1 MPRSARRPAAEWL
14 ADSDSWEPCNF
25 LPGRTFLG
33 LMSTLS
39 ARTCRT
45 TLVPGRS
52 KAARAGMA
60 GLLVSVLSAA
70 PLSFRAPAP
79 EMFGAGRGEA
89 APPRVQE
96 ILRKAIERAR
106 RDDEQN
112 IAGKYTYTQRSTVE
126 ELDFREGVKKR
137 EERLLYVF
145 PIEGEPYSRLIEKDG
160 RPLSEKDAKLER
172 ERERKFRQRL
182 ADRRRRK
189 ERGEKADDDINI
201 DEQLVSKYRFAL
213 TGREPVN
220 GRPAYVLS
228 FEPRS
233 SDLPV
238 KRRLDRLLN
247 KVAGRIWVD
256 QQDYEISRADLHL
269 AENLSAWGGMLASV
283 RKFLL
288 RVEQV
293 KVDETAWLPSYVD
306 AYFDGRMLI
315 KSFHMK
321 LKQQNSEFRKVA
333 SESALAGSPKQ

>member
-1 MPRSARRPAAEWL
+1 
-14 ADSDSWEPCNF
+14 
-25 LPGRTFLG
+25 
-33 LMSTLS
+33 MSTAS
-39 ARTCRT
+39 VDARRT
-45 TLVPGRS
+45 TLALGCS

-70 PLSFRAPAP
+70 PSSFRACAP
-79 EMFGAGRGEA
+79 EMFRAGRGEA
-89 APPRVQE
+89 APPPVQE

-106 RDDEQN
+106 WDDEQN
-112 IAGKYTYTQRSTVE
+112 IAGKYIYTQRSTVE
-126 ELDFREGVKKR
+126 ELDSRDGVKKR
-137 EERLLYVF
+137 EERLLSVF
-145 PIEGEPYSRLIEKDG
+145 PIEGRPYSRVIEKDG

-182 ADRRRRK
+182 ADRKRRK
-189 ERGEKADDDINI
+189 ERGERDGDDIDI

-233 SDLPV
+233 GDLPV
-238 KRRLDRLLN
+238 KRKLDRLLN
-247 KVAGRIWVD
+247 KVAGKVWID
-256 QQDYEISRADLHL
+256 AQDYEISRADVHL
-269 AENLSAWGGMLASV
+269 AENVSAWGGMLASV

-306 AYFDGRMLI
+306 AYFDGRLLI

-321 LKQQNSEFRKVA
+321 LKQQNSDFRKVA
-333 SESALAGSPKQ
+333 PESGVAGSLKP